1 MIEGENMSRP
11 FFLFFCSNMPLFA
24 MLMLAIVFCCLV
36 LGKLC
41 EVAFALDFN
50 FGFLL
55 QFIFEPILILSILVT
70 TVVSL
75 VVYVYFLMDLK
86 NRDDIDDK
94 IKKEWKLKFFRMG
107 VLANSLY
114 YEFKY
119 EKNDNSFFLEEFII
133 KSRDK
138 LLGH

>member
-1 MIEGENMSRP
+1 
-11 FFLFFCSNMPLFA
+11 
-24 MLMLAIVFCCLV
+24 MLAIVFCCLV